1 MAFLIP
7 YNARNP
13 ETAPALARILPL
25 WERLAF
31 GADLAD
37 PFCSGPQW
45 QLSCQETFEPWRRI
59 YLKSADNSLLVLSEM
74 RDDQGNGILMPLD
87 SDWLF
92 GTTLLGPESPD
103 LLEEALAELRQLYNP
118 CLLVVYLSGIE
129 ENADFAAFA
138 RRFRKNCL
146 FHLHNESVQ
155 CMASLAGGLD
165 GFLSRR
171 SAHHRAKIRR
181 AWRRARSE
189 GIVFERFNPEN
200 PALAL
205 QLYQRML
212 AVEERSWK
220 GLGHCGMTEPAPRQF
235 YANLLRRT
243 SQTGMARIII
253 ASRDGR
259 DIGFIFGSIG
269 GATYRGQQFSHDLD
283 FARYSPG
290 HVLQLEMIDW
300 LCEEGLERYDL
311 GPCSGPGM
319 QYKCHWIDHVRPI
332 RTWALVCKA

>member
-7 YNARNP
+7 HNARDP

-25 WERLAF
+25 WERLAY

-45 QLSCQETFEPWRRI
+45 QLSCQETFAPWRRI
-59 YLKSADNSLLVLSEM
+59 YLKSAANSLLALSEM

-103 LLEEALAELRQLYNP
+103 LLGEALAELRQQYNP
-118 CLLVVYLSGIE
+118 CLLAVYLSGME
-129 ENADFAAFA
+129 ENAGFAAFA

-165 GFLSRR
+165 GFFSRR

-181 AWRRARSE
+181 AWRKARSE
-189 GIVFERFNPEN
+189 GMVFERFNPEN

-220 GLGHCGMTEPAPRQF
+220 GLSHCGMTEPAPRQF

-243 SQTGMARIII
+243 SQTGMARVII

-259 DIGFIFGSIG
+259 DIGFIFGSVG
-269 GATYRGQQFSHDLD
+269 GATYRGQQF
-283 FARYSPG
+283 
-290 HVLQLEMIDW
+290 EMIEW

-332 RTWALVCKA
+332 RTWALVCKP

>member
-1 MAFLIP
+1 
-7 YNARNP
+7 
-13 ETAPALARILPL
+13 
-25 WERLAF
+25 
-31 GADLAD
+31 
-37 PFCSGPQW
+37 
-45 QLSCQETFEPWRRI
+45 
-59 YLKSADNSLLVLSEM
+59 
-74 RDDQGNGILMPLD
+74 MPLD

-103 LLEEALAELRQLYNP
+103 LLGEALAELRQQYKP
-118 CLLVVYLSGIE
+118 CLLAVYLSGME
-129 ENADFAAFA
+129 ENAGFAAFA

-165 GFLSRR
+165 GFFSRR

-181 AWRRARSE
+181 AWRKARSE
-189 GIVFERFNPEN
+189 GMVFERFNPEN

-220 GLGHCGMTEPAPRQF
+220 GLSHCGMTEPAPRQF

-243 SQTGMARIII
+243 SQTGMARVII

-259 DIGFIFGSIG
+259 DIGFIFGSVG
-269 GATYRGQQFSHDLD
+269 GATYRGQQFSHDAD
-283 FARYSPG
+283 FGRYSLG
-290 HVLQLEMIDW
+290 HVLQVEMIEW

-332 RTWALVCKA
+332 RTWALVCKP